1 MQKAVFFLFILFLTL
16 IKSASSQQLNVDSLL
31 IELNKSAEDTNKVN
45 QYRMLTG
52 LIRNTDPLKAITYG
66 KAGVALGKK
75 LGFDKGV
82 AGCLLNISV
91 CYSSASLP
99 DSAMAYIDTAI
110 IYSLKV
116 GEPNRLALAYLNR
129 ADQYRQLNNFSQ
141 SLKDCDTSL
150 KYADIADNDDRRA
163 RVLQTIGSVYYQQQS
178 YEQSAEYYEK
188 AFQLYQ
194 KIGNQQMSAIVLNNQ
209 GNTFKHLGYYDKSI
223 ASFTKAIAIGNSL
236 NDLNNL
242 SMYHENLSDAYLAS
256 GNISEAEK
264 QGVTALKY
272 AVQQANSLQLANAYE
287 CLGSVYL
294 KQQKFAA
301 AIESGLKAYDFA
313 KEAKDVS
320 IQYEITDLL
329 AEAYSKSGNHAK
341 AFEFLTISKNI
352 NDSLTRQQFDEDVS
366 ALQTKFKVDEKDKE
380 IQLLNKDKELQS
392 QKLTQQR
399 ILLIASIM
407 LAFLA
412 IGSIFLLINRSR
424 LRQQM
429 KELEL
434 RNQIAADLHDEVG
447 SSLSSIHM
455 LSQIAN
461 KKQSEDASQ
470 KEILDRMSV
479 NVKETMDKMGDIVWM
494 IKPGEG
500 EGISLKNRMER
511 FAQEVCSSKNIDLN
525 MELGKLET
533 MKLSMPQRK
542 NLYLIFKE
550 ALNNA
555 AKYSGTEKIDIS
567 IKEENK
573 RLSFM
578 LKDHGKGFDASRI
591 AKGNGLDNMQNRARE
606 LNGELKINSAM
617 DEGTIIQLDMPV

>member
-1 MQKAVFFLFILFLTL
+1 
-16 IKSASSQQLNVDSLL
+16 
-31 IELNKSAEDTNKVN
+31 
-45 QYRMLTG
+45 
-52 LIRNTDPLKAITYG
+52 
-66 KAGVALGKK
+66 
-75 LGFDKGV
+75 
-82 AGCLLNISV
+82 
-91 CYSSASLP
+91 
-99 DSAMAYIDTAI
+99 
-110 IYSLKV
+110 
-116 GEPNRLALAYLNR
+116 
-129 ADQYRQLNNFSQ
+129 LNNFSQ